1 MVYLKKDY
9 IITKDLSV
17 GYNNIPLIEN
27 INLKLRRGE
36 ILTLIGANG
45 SGKSTILK
53 SIAKQLSLI
62 NGYVY
67 LDGNSLG
74 KMSESDISKKMSVV
88 LTTRINPE
96 LMSCYDIVATGRY
109 PYTGRLGVLSDY
121 DRKKVIEAM
130 ELVNAIELADCD
142 FSLISDGQRQRVLLA
157 RAICQEPEIIVLDE
171 PTSFLD
177 IKHKL
182 ELLSILKKMVEE
194 KNIAVIM
201 SLHEIDLAQKISDYV
216 VCIHNNKIER
226 YGAPEEVFNTDYITE
241 LYNIKNGSYN
251 AELGCL
257 ELEKNASN
265 PKVFVVGGNGSGI
278 NLYRKLQRDGIPF
291 AAGVLQENDIDYYV
305 ARALASKVIVEKAF
319 ESISDEK
326 IREAEKIAL
335 SCEKV
340 YCTLNEFGSANIKNK
355 YLLEKILAL
364 GIEICYDMYS

>member
-1 MVYLKKDY
+1 MKKDY
-9 IITKDLSV
+9 MITEDLSV
-17 GYNNIPLIEN
+17 GYNNRALIEN
-27 INLKLRRGE
+27 INLNLRQGE

-45 SGKSTILK
+45 AGKSTILK
-53 SIAKQLSLI
+53 SIAKQLALI
-62 NGYVY
+62 KGYVY

-74 KMSESDISKKMSVV
+74 TMSEKDIAKKMSVV
-88 LTTRINPE
+88 LTSRINPE

-109 PYTGRLGVLSDY
+109 PYTGRLGILSDC
-121 DRKKVIEAM
+121 DRKKVLEAM
-130 ELVNAIELADCD
+130 ELVNAVELAECG
-142 FSLISDGQRQRVLLA
+142 FSQISDGQRQRVLLA

-182 ELLSILKKMVEE
+182 ELLSILKKMVSE

-216 VCIHNNKIER
+216 VCIHNNKIEK
-226 YGAPEEVFNTDYITE
+226 YGAPEEVFKTDYIAE

-257 ELEKNASN
+257 ELQKNESE

-278 NLYRKLQRDGIPF
+278 NLYRKLQREGIPF
-291 AAGVLQENDIDYYV
+291 AAGILHENDIDYYV
-305 ARALASKVIVEKAF
+305 ARALASKVVVEKAF

-326 IREAEKIAL
+326 MREAEKIAL

-340 YCTLNEFGSANIKNK
+340 YCTLRQFGTVNIKNK
-355 YLLEKILAL
+355 HLLEKILAM